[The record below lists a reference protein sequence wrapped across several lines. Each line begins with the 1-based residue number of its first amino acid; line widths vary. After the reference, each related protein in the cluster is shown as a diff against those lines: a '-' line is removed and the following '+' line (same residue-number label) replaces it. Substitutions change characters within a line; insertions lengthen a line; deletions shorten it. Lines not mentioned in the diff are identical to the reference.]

1 MAPSLLARLGTATAL
16 SNGKV
21 KSRAPPRSLPKRL
34 GPLWATVTVMG
45 DHNTS
50 PPLMCDN
57 CNLGLTRYSCRRP
70 DIHAASG
77 GMNIDIIFLCDTK
90 FNFPTEK

>member
-34 GPLWATVTVMG
+34 APLWATVTVMG

-57 CNLGLTRYSCRRP
+57 CNLGLTQYSCRLRRHEYRYYFFFP
-70 DIHAASG
+70 PPAEC
-77 GMNIDIIFLCDTK
+77 DII